1 MNKRCVALTD
11 EQYRESI
18 SLLRSGFIL
27 DEKLIKPNERIAAVE
42 VLQATLGLRLGD
54 TLKLKMCSFI
64 KDGSRYR
71 LDIKE
76 GCSFMDFIINLT
88 RYMDNYDVDDIDFKL
103 EGATY
108 DNLGL
113 DTVVYFPNIGG

>member
-27 DEKLIKPNERIAAVE
+27 DERLIKPNERIAAVE

-54 TLKLKMCSFI
+54 TLKLKMFLYQGWFSLPL
-64 KDGSRYR
+64 RYQR
-71 LDIKE
+71 AEDWKNAYIY
-76 GCSFMDFIINLT
+76 SS
-88 RYMDNYDVDDIDFKL
+88 Y
-103 EGATY
+103 
-108 DNLGL
+108 
-113 DTVVYFPNIGG
+113 

>member
-42 VLQATLGLRLGD
+42 VLQATLGLRLGRQGIY
-54 TLKLKMCSFI
+54 TLFPETALLLRNKSKA
-64 KDGSRYR
+64 
-71 LDIKE
+71 KE
-76 GCSFMDFIINLT
+76 L
-88 RYMDNYDVDDIDFKL
+88 
-103 EGATY
+103 
-108 DNLGL
+108 
-113 DTVVYFPNIGG
+113 